1 MTVRAR
7 DLIDWDSAEMEPRIR
22 DMLESALIDPKK
34 ISRGLTSISVQ
45 QFVGKR
51 DANAEPEG
59 VIQNPNHFDKS
70 YHGATMSLVK
80 DIGNFLVKTYPGWGW
95 VIQVNEFGHM
105 IYITNSHLHPTTGMR
120 LRMEDVIHDPSLR
133 HIKKNAGEILERFDM
148 LRMGLVGENLT
159 RLVEAPRDAVG
170 NCIPHIDDLKDKKAA
185 TQAEV
190 ARKIAKGEITIYKV
204 NGQTMVRIKK

>member
-1 MTVRAR
+1 MEVR
-7 DLIDWDSAEMEPRIR
+7 DLIDWGSTEMAPHIR
-22 DMLESALIDPKK
+22 DKLEAALTDKK
-34 ISRGLTSISVQ
+34 RISKGMTPVQ
-45 QFVGKR
+45 NIIGKR

-80 DIGNFLVKTYPGWGW
+80 DMGDYLVRTYPGWGW

-105 IYITNSHLHPTTGMR
+105 IYITNSHLHPSLGMR

-133 HIKKNAGEILERFDM
+133 HVKEQAGQLLERYDM
-148 LRMGLVGENLT
+148 LRMGLVGANLT
-159 RLVEAPRDAVG
+159 RLVEAKRDAAG
-170 NCIPHIDDLKDKKAA
+170 NCIPYIDDLPDKKAA

-190 ARKIAKGEITIYKV
+190 ARMYAEGKIQIFEV
-204 NGQTMVRIKK
+204 NGQKMARIKK

>member
-1 MTVRAR
+1 MDIK
-7 DLIDWDSAEMEPRIR
+7 DLIDWDSAEMAPHIR
-22 DMLESALIDPKK
+22 DKLEAALVDPKR
-34 ISRGLTSISVQ
+34 ISKGMTPAQ
-45 QFVGKR
+45 AKR

-80 DIGNFLVKTYPGWGW
+80 DIGDYLIRTYPGWGW

-105 IYITNSHLHPTTGMR
+105 IYVTVSELHPTMGMK

-133 HIKKNAGEILERFDM
+133 HIKEQAGQLLERFDM
-148 LRMGLVGENLT
+148 LRMGLRGENLS
-159 RLVEAPRDAVG
+159 RLIDAPRDAVG
-170 NCIPHIDDLKDKKAA
+170 NCIPHIDDLKDKKAS
-185 TQAEV
+185 TQAAV
-190 ARKIAKGEITIYKV
+190 ARKIAKGDIKIFKV